1 MLPNLD
7 IFFAPI
13 CHLIKSSP
21 ATTYLQDIKIKVMVL
36 ILCTLFHTFFRN
48 KRFMYDEIVSRN
60 VRQFH
65 CKHKSLIY

>member
-21 ATTYLQDIKIKVMVL
+21 ATTYFTRYKDKSYGFDI
-36 ILCTLFHTFFRN
+36 TLFHAFFRN
-48 KRFMYDEIVSRN
+48 KRFMCDEIVSRN

>member
-36 ILCTLFHTFFRN
+36 ILLYFIHSL
-48 KRFMYDEIVSRN
+48 EIRDL
-60 VRQFH
+60 
-65 CKHKSLIY
+65 CMMKLSLAM